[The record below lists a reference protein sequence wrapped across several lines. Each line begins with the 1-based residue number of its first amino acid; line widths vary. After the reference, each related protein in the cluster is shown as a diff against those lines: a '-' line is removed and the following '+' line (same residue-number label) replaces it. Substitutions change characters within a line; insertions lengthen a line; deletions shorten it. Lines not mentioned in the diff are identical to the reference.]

1 MSDEGEVGNV
11 NGNVVPFARRTQ
23 GKVEVSPGRS
33 GKPQNPQRPRNSEK
47 TQKPPSKQ
55 ALLTGSSDWK
65 TIRALKAGQVLPCR
79 IVGREDGGYAVETRR
94 EGLPGFLP
102 SNSKHEIGDEVQT
115 MFVRVD
121 QRRLLLSERFTSGG
135 FKPE

>member
-1 MSDEGEVGNV
+1 MSDEEKEVG
-11 NGNVVPFARRTQ
+11 NGNVVPFARRAQ
-23 GKVEVSPGRS
+23 GKAEVPPGRS
-33 GKPQNPQRPRNSEK
+33 GKPQSPRNSEK

-65 TIRALKAGQVLPCR
+65 TIRALKAGQILPCR

-102 SNSKHEIGDEVQT
+102 SNSKHEIGDDVQT

-121 QRRLLLSERFTSGG
+121 QRRLLLSERFSSGG